1 MKRVFVGIAIFIL
14 CLSVPA
20 SAAEPIS
27 PAEPT
32 MSTVSTLDEVAIGAA
47 LTVTAAETT
56 MSSDLGVTVT
66 PTSSWPLVR
75 TTTHG

>member
-1 MKRVFVGIAIFIL
+1 MKKVFAGIAIFIL

-20 SAAEPIS
+20 SAAETIS

-32 MSTVSTLDEVAIGAA
+32 MSTASTVDEVAIGFA

-56 MSSDLGVTVT
+56 TSSDLGVTVT
-66 PTSSWPLVR
+66 PSSNFAVGSYHTR
-75 TTTHG
+75 G